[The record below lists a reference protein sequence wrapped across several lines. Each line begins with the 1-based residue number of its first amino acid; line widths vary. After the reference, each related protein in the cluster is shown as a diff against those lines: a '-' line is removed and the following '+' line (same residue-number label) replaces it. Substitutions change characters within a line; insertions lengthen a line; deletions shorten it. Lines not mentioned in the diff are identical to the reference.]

1 MARDANQSDDEPVND
16 APNGANAEDAAPA
29 QDAQEKSRRGPK
41 AKPAIEPS
49 DIQGLKYFDKLK
61 PLLARLH
68 EVGTERD
75 KANNRDLH
83 MDQYG
88 LLVLMWMFSPILT
101 SMRALQQ
108 ASELD
113 KVQKKLGVGRASL
126 GSFSESVSVF
136 DPEPLKQIAAEL
148 ADQIPQPGQ
157 GRFDSIGKTMTAV
170 DGSVVDTIVRV
181 ARLAWLPKGGGKTNC
196 GYRLHTQFEIF
207 RSTISRVDVTGSK
220 PKGEA
225 DERAVLA
232 RTIESDRC
240 YLMDRGYAKFTL
252 WNDIH
257 AANSSYV
264 CRVRDNS
271 VYEVI
276 EEKLLTDADRKAGVI
291 SDQIVKF
298 GGAKTDHAPDH
309 AVRLV
314 IVSATEHTS
323 RGNRATGSS
332 TGPSCDG
339 KLRLATDLLEI
350 PAELIAEAYRLRWLI
365 ELFFRMFKQLLGCRH
380 LLSTK
385 QNGVEI
391 QTYMAIIAC
400 LLILIHTGRAPTKRT
415 FEMICLYMSGWS
427 SLEEL
432 ERHIEKLKAAKK

>member
-1 MARDANQSDDEPVND
+1 M
-16 APNGANAEDAAPA
+16 
-29 QDAQEKSRRGPK
+29 
-41 AKPAIEPS
+41 
-49 DIQGLKYFDKLK
+49 
-61 PLLARLH
+61 
-68 EVGTERD
+68 
-75 KANNRDLH
+75 
-83 MDQYG
+83 
-88 LLVLMWMFSPILT
+88 
-101 SMRALQQ
+101 
-108 ASELD
+108 
-113 KVQKKLGVGRASL
+113 
-126 GSFSESVSVF
+126 
-136 DPEPLKQIAAEL
+136 
-148 ADQIPQPGQ
+148 
-157 GRFDSIGKTMTAV
+157 
-170 DGSVVDTIVRV
+170 DGSVVETIVRV
-181 ARLAWLPKGGGKTNC
+181 ARLAWLPKAGGKINC

-207 RSTISRVDVTGSK
+207 RGTVSRVDVTGSK

-232 RTIESDRC
+232 STVEPDRC

-276 EEKLLTDADRKAGVI
+276 EEKQLTEADRKAGVI

-298 GGAKTDHAPDH
+298 GGSKVDSAPDH

-314 IVSATEHTS
+314 TVSASAHTS
-323 RGNRATGSS
+323 RGNSATGSS

-339 KLRLATDLLEI
+339 KLRLATDLLDI
-350 PAELIAEAYRLRWLI
+350 PAELISAAYRLRWLI

-391 QTYMAIIAC
+391 QTYIAIIAC

-415 FEMICLYMSGWS
+415 YEMICLYMSGWA

>member
-1 MARDANQSDDEPVND
+1 MAKDARQSEEEPIHGASSGASSPDAALPGDANKK
-16 APNGANAEDAAPA
+16 A
-29 QDAQEKSRRGPK
+29 RCGPK

-68 EVGTERD
+68 DVGTERD

-83 MDQYG
+83 MDQYC
-88 LLVLMWMFSPILT
+88 LLTLMWLFSPILT

-126 GSFSESVSVF
+126 GSLSESVSVF

-148 ADQIPQPGQ
+148 ANQIPQPSQ
-157 GRFDSIGKTMTAV
+157 GRFDAIGKTMTAV

-181 ARLAWLPKGGGKTNC
+181 ARLAWLPKAGGKMNS

-207 RSTISRVDVTGSK
+207 RGTVNRVDVTGSK

-232 RTIESDRC
+232 NTVEPDRC

-252 WNDIH
+252 WDDIH
-257 AANSSYV
+257 AAGSSYV
-264 CRVRDNS
+264 CRARDNS
-271 VYEVI
+271 VYEIV
-276 EEKLLTDADRKAGVI
+276 EEKELTAADRKAGVI

-298 GGAKTDHAPDH
+298 GGSKADNAPNH
-309 AVRLV
+309 TVRLV
-314 IVSATEHTS
+314 TVSASHHTS
-323 RGNRATGSS
+323 RGNSATGSS

-339 KLRLATDLLEI
+339 KLRLVTDLLDI
-350 PAELIAEAYRLRWLI
+350 PAELISEAYRLRWLI
-365 ELFFRMFKQLLGCRH
+365 EVYQTDCTSSAGLYQL
-380 LLSTK
+380 
-385 QNGVEI
+385 
-391 QTYMAIIAC
+391 
-400 LLILIHTGRAPTKRT
+400 
-415 FEMICLYMSGWS
+415 
-427 SLEEL
+427 
-432 ERHIEKLKAAKK
+432 AA